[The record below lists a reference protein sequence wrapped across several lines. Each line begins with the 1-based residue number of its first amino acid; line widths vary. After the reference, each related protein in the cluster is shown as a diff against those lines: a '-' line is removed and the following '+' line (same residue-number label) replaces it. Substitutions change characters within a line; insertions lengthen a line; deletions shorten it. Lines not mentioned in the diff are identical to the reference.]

1 MTPRVLQA
9 PLPWQCFL
17 LCWLAGLFG
26 ATWPQPSL
34 IFLALLLTA
43 DDRLRPAAPWTY
55 HQFRR
60 GGARLLFCLLL
71 WAAGWGAATLLL
83 RPPAAPSWLPG
94 ATDMREPPRFAAV
107 RVCGEVT
114 DVQGLPDNRLRVLL
128 RQVRPADGRGLP
140 LEDSVA
146 WTWDQP
152 LFRPLP
158 GQRICLS
165 RSLRPV
171 RGFANEEPVHDPF
184 AAAGRRP
191 SPRGFELWWRAR
203 GVAWT
208 LWSRGDAGNPVLA
221 AAAVSAPTLWRER
234 CRLAFLSALRP
245 DGEGPP
251 DQGRALLPALIFGER
266 EYIASSVYAQVA
278 AASLAHS
285 LALSGQHLAIAGLL
299 GVLVIRLAGLAR
311 PSCYL
316 RRPFPVWG
324 LLCSLPFAL
333 VYLWIGNAPPSL
345 VRAACM
351 LLLGCL
357 ALCFRRGQEGS
368 GPWATLA
375 PRSGWD
381 ALCLALLCMTI
392 PAPLSVYDTGLQLS
406 VLCVAALC
414 ALPPLLSRIMP
425 PPVGEERR
433 TLRSR
438 LRGMLR
444 GALHIFIVSLA
455 LQLAL
460 LPLNVLLFAAP
471 GHWFWL
477 NVLWLPILGLV
488 VMPLAFFGLI
498 CAVCQWHALAAT
510 ALSLAAEPCDLLLRL
525 LSRLADAGLLEAPA
539 LLRPHWTAL
548 LAVPLL
554 FLAGMAAIGRERL
567 PGAVR
572 RLAAA
577 AVLLACTGPLLRLY
591 AQFTAERLQE
601 VRLDVLD
608 VGQGQA
614 LLLALPDGGRWL
626 IDGGGSRSPRFDP
639 GAALVLP
646 VVGANRM
653 PRLAAVVASHPDL
666 DHAGGLP
673 ALLETARPSLLLH
686 NGREGRG
693 SFGERWRKAREPW
706 ERAGRARIPAAGDVL
721 TLGDPRFGL
730 RLEVLWPPRDAAAW
744 SGNDASLILRLTRHG
759 RGLALLPGD
768 AEKPALRA
776 LVRSGRDISADVLVL
791 PHHGAAGSFLAA
803 LYRAV
808 RPCLVLASC
817 GFGNRYG
824 YPARVIRRWFAQ
836 RGIPVLDTARW
847 GRLQA
852 LWRPDEPLRLRSARP
867 GPQAGLPP
875 FAP

>member
-1 MTPRVLQA
+1 MTPRMLQA

-17 LCWLAGLFG
+17 LCWVAGLLG
-26 ATWPQPSL
+26 ASWPQPSL
-34 IFLALLLTA
+34 LFLGLLLAA
-43 DDRLRPAAPWTY
+43 DERLRPSAPWTLCRM
-55 HQFRR
+55 RR
-60 GGARLLFCLLL
+60 GGARLICCLLL
-71 WAAGWGAATLLL
+71 WAAGWGTASFLL
-83 RPPAAPSWLPG
+83 RPPLPPEWLPG
-94 ATDMREPPRFAAV
+94 IMDLREPPRFGAV
-107 RVCGEVT
+107 RVCGEVA
-114 DVQGLPDNRLRVLL
+114 DVQSLPDNRLRVLL
-128 RQVRPADGRGLP
+128 RQVRPADGAGAP
-140 LEDSVA
+140 VEDNVA

-152 LFRPLP
+152 LFRPLA
-158 GQRICLS
+158 GQRVCLS

-171 RGFANEEPVHDPF
+171 HGFANEEPTYEL
-184 AAAGRRP
+184 AAAGSGQP

-208 LWSRGDAGNPVLA
+208 LWSRGDAGNPELA
-221 AAAVSAPTLWRER
+221 ATEVSLPVLWRER
-234 CRLAFLSALRP
+234 CRQAFLTALLP
-245 DGEGPP
+245 EGKA
-251 DQGRALLPALIFGER
+251 QMSQARALLPALIFGER
-266 EYIASSVYAQVA
+266 EFIASPVFKQVA

-299 GVLVIRLAGLAR
+299 GVLVVQLAGLSHPA
-311 PSCYL
+311 CYL
-316 RRPFPVWG
+316 RRPFRVWG

-357 ALCFRRGQEGS
+357 ALCFRRGQENAAL
-368 GPWATLA
+368 WAALA

-381 ALCLALLCMTI
+381 ALCLALLCITLA
-392 PAPLSVYDTGLQLS
+392 APLSVYDTGLQLS

-425 PPVGEERR
+425 PPAGEQRR
-433 TLRSR
+433 TWRGRIRSA
-438 LRGMLR
+438 MR
-444 GALHIFIVSLA
+444 GALHIFVVSLA

-460 LPLNVLLFAAP
+460 LPLNVLLFSSP

-477 NVLWLPILGLV
+477 NVLWLPVLGLA
-488 VMPLAFFGLI
+488 VMPLAFFGLF
-498 CAVCQWHALAAT
+498 CAVCQWRAAAETALTLAAW
-510 ALSLAAEPCDLLLRL
+510 PCELLLQGL
-525 LSRLADAGLLEAPA
+525 QKLADAGLLDSPA

-554 FLAGMAAIGRERL
+554 FLVSVAAVGRDHL

-572 RLAAA
+572 RLAVAA
-577 AVLLACTGPLLRLY
+577 LLLLCAGPLLRLHE
-591 AQFTAERLQE
+591 QFLAAHFQE
-601 VRLDVLD
+601 VRLDVID

-614 LLLALPDGGRWL
+614 LLIDLPDGKRWL
-626 IDGGGSRSPRFDP
+626 IDGGGSLSSRFDP

-646 VVGANRM
+646 LLGDNRK
-653 PRLAAVVASHPDL
+653 PELAAVVASHPDL

-673 ALLETARPSLLLH
+673 ALLEAVSPPLLLH

-693 SFGERWRKAREPW
+693 SFGERWRWARQPW
-706 ERAGRARIPAAGDVL
+706 ESAGRARVLSAGDML
-721 TLGDPRFGL
+721 PLGDPRFGL
-730 RLEVLWPPRDAAAW
+730 RLEVLWPPGDAEGLSA
-744 SGNDASLILRLTRHG
+744 NDASLILRLTRHG
-759 RGLALLPGD
+759 HGLALLPGD

-808 RPCLVLASC
+808 RLRLVLASC

-824 YPARVIRRWFAQ
+824 YPARRVRTWFAEQ
-836 RGIPVLDTARW
+836 GIPVLDTARW
-847 GRLQA
+847 GRLQV
-852 LWRPDEPLRLRSARP
+852 LWRPDEAPRLRSARP
-867 GPQAGLPP
+867 GPHDGRYV
-875 FAP
+875 AP